1 MEVVWSVFPNMQ
13 CFPTANFQEDLRLYM
28 DKDVLIIMYF
38 LRYISSFVLFLKYKF
53 IYACILIC
61 TWKKYV
67 SSIST
72 QWFHKILLL
81 ED

>member
-1 MEVVWSVFPNMQ
+1 MEVVWSIFPNMQ
-13 CFPTANFQEDLRLYM
+13 CFPTANFQEDLRSYM
-28 DKDVLIIMYF
+28 DKDALIIVYF
-38 LRYISSFVLFLKYKF
+38 NLYL
-53 IYACILIC
+53 
-61 TWKKYV
+61 KKYV